1 MATQVKLS
9 ASRRTGTGRSAV
21 RKLKATGA
29 VPAVIYG
36 AKTQPEPL
44 QVSKREISALLSH
57 AAGENIL
64 VELSIEGEGTNRL
77 AMVQEVQ
84 HAPIGGD
91 VLHIDFHAVSMDEM
105 IEADVPLEPTG
116 TANGVKNFGGLLE
129 QSLRSLSIECL
140 PRDLPDVISVD
151 VTALNVGDAIHV
163 RDIQLPQGVTA
174 TNPPDLTVIS
184 VLAPTV
190 AEEAAPAAET
200 PSAPEVIREKK
211 EDADAGAGGAAKK

>member
-9 ASRRTGTGRSAV
+9 AQRREGLGRSAV
-21 RKLKATGA
+21 KKLKAAGN

-36 AKTQPEPL
+36 AKDKPEAL
-44 QVSKREISALLSH
+44 QVSKREFSALLSH

-64 VELSIEGEGTNRL
+64 VELAVEGSPNRL

-91 VLHIDFHAVSMDEM
+91 VLHIDFHAVSMDEV

-129 QSLRSLSIECL
+129 QSLRTLSIECL
-140 PRDLPDVISVD
+140 PRDLPDVITVD
-151 VTALNVGDAIHV
+151 VSALNIGDGIHV
-163 RDIQLPQGVTA
+163 RDIKLPNGVTTRIPA
-174 TNPPDLTVIS
+174 DLMAFS
-184 VLAPTV
+184 VMAPTV
-190 AEEAAPAAET
+190 AEEPAAGAAPTA
-200 PSAPEVIREKK
+200 APEVITAKK
-211 EDADAGAGGAAKK
+211 DDADAGGGGKDKK